1 MSSRDPSAAYEAV
14 LRELQV
20 DFIALLPE
28 RVDEMRSALTLLA
41 SDPAARTTLRRL
53 GHRIG
58 GTAATVG
65 LDDVGRLGRAIEEYL
80 NARDAL
86 GLDDVRRL
94 EGVVALLDE
103 WTREA
108 LRGAGLPATALL
120 GDPRLAAITSR
131 GAAP

>member
-1 MSSRDPSAAYEAV
+1 MSSRDSFAAYEAV
-14 LRELQV
+14 LRELQG
-20 DFIALLPE
+20 DFLALLPE

-65 LDDVGRLGRAIEEYL
+65 LDDVGCLGRAIEEYL
-80 NARDAL
+80 KARDAL

-108 LRGAGLPATALL
+108 LRVGGLPPLALL
-120 GDPRLAAITSR
+120 GDPRLVAITSR
-131 GAAP
+131 GTAQ